1 MIICPFKDLSR
12 YAPVIPGLEDALN
25 AVNALEN
32 LDPQTVEL
40 SGGNRFFIQQV
51 TSRSAEGATFEAH
64 RNYLD
69 VQYILEGEEYVGWAP
84 IETLT
89 TVEAYSPEKDVEFLT
104 GSPEFVRVTAGNCY
118 VVFPEDAHMP
128 GVHPQTPKAIKKMV
142 LKLKV

>member
-25 AVNALEN
+25 VVNALEN
-32 LDPQTVEL
+32 LDPKTVEL

-69 VQYILEGEEYVGWAP
+69 VQYILEGVPKISSSSKPFIPLLCTSQMMYLQHSSMLLLGLANKGAKSSSVA
-84 IETLT
+84 
-89 TVEAYSPEKDVEFLT
+89 ARYSK
-104 GSPEFVRVTAGNCY
+104 
-118 VVFPEDAHMP
+118 
-128 GVHPQTPKAIKKMV
+128 
-142 LKLKV
+142 